1 MRAEREGT
9 KKGESPGGCDGCR
22 RLLCAPHPPKLK
34 ATHRSPTAMFAG
46 LQWQAGL
53 RGHARMSVMRANHLP
68 TSMTQWLF
76 DSPSLVYRCG
86 GSAGFGSV
94 KRLKHAPASRFT
106 RRRSRSNPKTPAK
119 HL

>member
-1 MRAEREGT
+1 
-9 KKGESPGGCDGCR
+9 
-22 RLLCAPHPPKLK
+22 
-34 ATHRSPTAMFAG
+34 MFAS

-53 RGHARMSVMRANHLP
+53 RAHERMSVMLANHLP

-106 RRRSRSNPKTPAK
+106 RRRLWSKPKTPAK
-119 HL
+119 HLTTSDAMLAGVKVISKLRSISLSIPTHKEFYIERLLN